1 MKINPAW
8 KKEFDE
14 VSTNLREE
22 RAFYRENKEAYV
34 SDMRELKNELKKDAS
49 EWDCEVI
56 NNMCR
61 CAQERK
67 VNMDVSMET
76 IIHLKHCLETIDLR
90 WAKYC

>member
-34 SDMRELKNELKKDAS
+34 PDMRE
-49 EWDCEVI
+49 
-56 NNMCR
+56 
-61 CAQERK
+61 
-67 VNMDVSMET
+67 
-76 IIHLKHCLETIDLR
+76 
-90 WAKYC
+90 